1 MLAQDGCQRLAE
13 AQKLGRR
20 AVASNAA
27 SLLQLVVQLLQPK
40 HCSVVASTGCQGL
53 LLPEYHLHARHLA
66 PITLIV

>member
-27 SLLQLVVQLLQPK
+27 SAAGSPIAAAQALFCCGQ
-40 HCSVVASTGCQGL
+40 HW
-53 LLPEYHLHARHLA
+53 LPRLA
-66 PITLIV
+66 AA